1 MQSKQETSKHDLIK
15 AAIFASCNDLG
26 LHAIQEYKG
35 KDWRADVYVV
45 NDSQK
50 FALEI
55 QTSPQSLKRTLER
68 QDKYVR
74 DGVVGCWLFEKSPS
88 KLSDE
93 RPDLPL
99 FYVTEQE
106 GKSFSVSLSGR
117 KELQLRDFLL
127 SFLSGNMKFCDV
139 ARTVREQKVKLVF
152 YEMECWKCKAMNHIY
167 YVEPSFRSACNAVIH
182 SHETLWGSDKNAHRP
197 EIIALAREFIGTEQG
212 KHIKL
217 GEIKRRF
224 SKTVQNSYMS
234 FGCYSC
240 DSIFGDWYVMEG
252 ELEIAYGSGQVAS
265 IERSIELDENIE
277 LHIPHWCYPG
287 ELPFCDTSQRQSGG

>member
-1 MQSKQETSKHDLIK
+1 
-15 AAIFASCNDLG
+15 
-26 LHAIQEYKG
+26 
-35 KDWRADVYVV
+35 
-45 NDSQK
+45 
-50 FALEI
+50 
-55 QTSPQSLKRTLER
+55 
-68 QDKYVR
+68 
-74 DGVVGCWLFEKSPS
+74 
-88 KLSDE
+88 
-93 RPDLPL
+93 
-99 FYVTEQE
+99 
-106 GKSFSVSLSGR
+106 
-117 KELQLRDFLL
+117 
-127 SFLSGNMKFCDV
+127 
-139 ARTVREQKVKLVF
+139 
-152 YEMECWKCKAMNHIY
+152 
-167 YVEPSFRSACNAVIH
+167 
-182 SHETLWGSDKNAHRP
+182 
-197 EIIALAREFIGTEQG
+197 LAREFIGTEQG